1 MSRWK
6 KTRDKLLLGASDANL
21 DFDEVCSLLDRLG
34 FQRRPGGGGHLIF
47 HHPDL
52 PEIINLQPRHGKG
65 KPYQMKQV
73 RELIL
78 RYHLTATDA

>member
-1 MSRWK
+1 MRTSISTK
-6 KTRDKLLLGASDANL
+6 CAA
-21 DFDEVCSLLDRLG
+21 CSTG
-34 FQRRPGGGGHLIF
+34 SAFSAGPAAAATSFF

-78 RYHLTATDA
+78 RYHLTATYA